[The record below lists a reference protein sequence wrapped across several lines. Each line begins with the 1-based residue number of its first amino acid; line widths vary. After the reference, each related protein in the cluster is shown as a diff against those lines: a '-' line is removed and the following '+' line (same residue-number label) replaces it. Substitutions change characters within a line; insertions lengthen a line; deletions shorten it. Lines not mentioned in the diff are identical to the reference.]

1 MTMPH
6 DSNNIREII
15 LDAADNL
22 LARSGYKRMKI
33 EDLAREARIGKGSIY
48 LHFES
53 KEEIALAHLD
63 RLVTEI
69 REHLGEIAISPNSA
83 SDRLFN
89 IMLDRIMLRF
99 DNVQRF
105 SRSLNELL
113 ENVRPGL
120 LERRNELV
128 DVEAEMIAK
137 VVSEGQKTGE
147 FAEGDA
153 KVFAKTL
160 VDATASL
167 LPFSL
172 RAFEK
177 EDRVEVNRRT
187 VAVTELLINGLRYR
201 RQ

>member
-1 MTMPH
+1 MMPH
-6 DSNNIREII
+6 DSNNIREVI
-15 LDAADNL
+15 LNAADSL

-33 EDLAREARIGKGSIY
+33 EDLAREAGIGKGSIY

-63 RLVTEI
+63 RLVIEI

-89 IMLDRIMLRF
+89 LMLDRIMLRF

-137 VVSEGQKTGE
+137 LISEGQKAGE

-172 RAFEK
+172 SAFEK
-177 EDRVEVNRRT
+177 EDRVEVKRRT
-187 VAVTELLINGLRYR
+187 VAVTELLIKGLRYL